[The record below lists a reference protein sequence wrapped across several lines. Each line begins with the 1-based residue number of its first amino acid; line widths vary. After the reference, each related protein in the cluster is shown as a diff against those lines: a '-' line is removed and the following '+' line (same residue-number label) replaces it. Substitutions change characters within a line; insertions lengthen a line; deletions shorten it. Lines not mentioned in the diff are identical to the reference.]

1 MKPLHCLAVSVL
13 AVLLFTPRAAFADDA
28 PVRAQI
34 DSDGIQRVVIV
45 GGSYF
50 FRPRHI
56 VVKANVPV
64 ELSVRIE
71 PGMIP
76 HSFVLEAPQAGMAIR
91 TELGGEA
98 KKFLFTPSLPGLYP
112 FYCAHKLL
120 FFKSH
125 RERGMEGTL
134 EVVE

>member
-1 MKPLHCLAVSVL
+1 MSWLANSLLMVTLTAGAL
-13 AVLLFTPRAAFADDA
+13 AASAEDA
-28 PVRAQI
+28 LMRVTV
-34 DSDGIQRVVIV
+34 DSDGVQRVAIV

-50 FRPRHI
+50 FRPNHI
-56 VVKANVPV
+56 VVKVNVPV
-64 ELSVRIE
+64 ELSVRME

-76 HSFVLEAPQAGMAIR
+76 HSFVLEAPRAGMAIR
-91 TELGGEA
+91 AELGGEP

-125 RERGMEGTL
+125 RERGMEGML